1 MAPDQPSHQQA
12 LHVQHQ
18 QQQQRMELVPQQQ
31 GQQVEEQQQEAEGQG
46 CTLEEHTLKAIQ
58 AGRRRFLRHQ
68 AKLDGTLQN
77 PGHDGQLGRRSSS
90 SNSRA
95 VLQPDQVVEA
105 VADLLLDELICAEAQ
120 ELEGFCDALCDRL
133 VEDEFEDA

>member
-1 MAPDQPSHQQA
+1 VALDQSPDKQA
-12 LHVQHQ
+12 LHVQRQ
-18 QQQQRMELVPQQQ
+18 QQQQHRELVPPPQQQ
-31 GQQVEEQQQEAEGQG
+31 QQQNEAEEQECA
-46 CTLEEHTLKAIQ
+46 LEEHTLRAIQ

-68 AKLDGTLQN
+68 AKLDGTLQHL
-77 PGHDGQLGRRSSS
+77 GHANQLGSRSG

-105 VADLLLDELICAEAQ
+105 AADLLLDELLAAEAQ
-120 ELEGFCDALCDRL
+120 DLEGFCDTLCDRL